1 MTYVA
6 SHAENGHCGEWKH
19 SRVEVGAEYGEFGE
33 VLGEVFGCRG
43 GPSGGEARSLGPTAA
58 AFQYQSRQDFPV
70 SVTPL
75 GVQQNFITKQ
85 QNNPVSSSLR
95 DRWRE

>member
-1 MTYVA
+1 
-6 SHAENGHCGEWKH
+6 
-19 SRVEVGAEYGEFGE
+19 VEVGAEFGEFGE
-33 VLGEVFGCRG
+33 VLGEVLGGRG

-58 AFQYQSRQDFPV
+58 AFQYQSRQDFPL

-85 QNNPVSSSLR
+85 QIIK
-95 DRWRE
+95 